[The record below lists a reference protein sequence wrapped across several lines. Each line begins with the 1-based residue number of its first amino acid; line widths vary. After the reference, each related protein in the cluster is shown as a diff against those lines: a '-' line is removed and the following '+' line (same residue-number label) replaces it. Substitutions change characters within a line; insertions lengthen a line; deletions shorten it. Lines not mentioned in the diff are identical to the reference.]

1 MDTSLSVKINK
12 KMKPLK
18 ILLGNNTLA
27 ILAGS
32 ETWTETL
39 AIQLKKMGHEVSC
52 FSPTLGIVSNQL
64 EKEGI
69 KCYNDIQINGSK
81 PFSYILE
88 EKIDHQ
94 YDVIIANHNHIVDY
108 LRLQFPKTPIIS
120 TIHGIIHEHEGHIAP
135 EHPAMNAGVN
145 QFVSVS
151 EEIQE
156 KLKSDYNIES
166 IIIRNPFDTKKFKN
180 LRKPSETPKQ
190 FLINTN
196 YMDRNDPAIAV
207 LREVAKHY
215 GAKMS
220 AVGVNFSVATDLLP
234 AIEDADIV
242 FGMGRSVL
250 EGVAGG
256 RLGIVH
262 GRWGTGG
269 VICESMIN
277 PLRHF
282 NFSGRNSNGVFYTK
296 EDFIEM
302 IDRYYDPKIM
312 EWGQNYINSDHN
324 VVLCAEQYIRL
335 ARELTGQI
343 FSKPVNLGA
352 VDPQARKFR
361 LQKNVT

>member
-1 MDTSLSVKINK
+1 
-12 KMKPLK
+12 MKPLK

-27 ILAGS
+27 LLAGS
-32 ETWTETL
+32 ETWTQTL
-39 AIQLKKMGHEVSC
+39 AVQLKMMGHEVSC
-52 FSPTLGIVSNQL
+52 FSPTLGIISDQL

-69 KCYNDIQINGSK
+69 NCYKDIQVGGPR
-81 PFSYILE
+81 PFSFILE
-88 EKIDHQ
+88 ENIEHQ

-108 LRLQFPKTPIIS
+108 LCLQFPKTPIIS
-120 TIHGIIHEHEGHIAP
+120 TIHGIIHEYEGKIAP
-135 EHPAMNAGVN
+135 EHPALNAGVN

-156 KLKSDYNIES
+156 KMKHDYNIES
-166 IIIRNPFDTKKFKN
+166 VIIRNFFDIKKFKN
-180 LRKPSETPKQ
+180 LRKPSQTPKQ

-196 YMDRNDPAIAV
+196 YMDKNDPAIAV

-215 GAKMS
+215 GAKMG
-220 AVGVNFSVATDLLP
+220 AVGMNFSQASDIIP

-242 FGMGRSVL
+242 FGMGRSIL
-250 EGVAGG
+250 EGVAAG

-269 VICESMIN
+269 VVCDSMVN

-282 NFSGRNSNGVFYTK
+282 NFSGRNSDGVFWTK
-296 EDFIEM
+296 EEFIEM
-302 IDRYYDPKIM
+302 IDRYYNPQTM

-324 VVLCAEQYIRL
+324 VVIAADAYVRL
-335 ARELTGQI
+335 ARELLGDIPSFQTGI
-343 FSKPVNLGA
+343 GG

-361 LQKNVT
+361 LASKVSDPNSTSNVK